1 MKKLL
6 LLLCLLLVLF
16 TRDTPRARACGGTYT
31 FYPITAGALG
41 VPEDVDELGYVLAE
55 ATFLY
60 PYHVAYPRE
69 FEPLWQFNDQFSP
82 APALDEAPLERAIA
96 GSSAGAIRREA
107 TALIEAWYR
116 MPPVL
121 AARQR
126 DKMLRA
132 VQQLEPKGALSAGR
146 ELIDLMVD
154 FDVRVPSGWSGGVQA
169 PALFAQ
175 HLRDIDA
182 WCARNP
188 QHPLLDLARF
198 WRLRPLVFSG
208 DLDAAWASLFRL
220 YPKRRVRALA
230 EMQYLTRLGSKPTA
244 RQLDAL
250 ADPLLVALFA
260 NTATTTPARYARW
273 WKLSEQ
279 APENVSAAL
288 QERLLLVA
296 ARKPASAPLPP
307 SFPAQAAK
315 RTQYWGKLR
324 AILLRQRAR
333 NAEAAEQL
341 ELLTPEPEQ
350 AGMLASTRLALGDPL
365 KAARAAKLN
374 PDDVMY
380 LLHVRVPRAKL
391 LELQQDADVVI
402 QGHALRAAALEKLAK
417 DDYQGAARLLQPIDA
432 EQAKD
437 LRQMAELVKRHDTL
451 GLARALR
458 RHKESLVLAIEPW
471 VYRGLSETLGSLPV
485 DGAEAK
491 RLAALIRD
499 CSGSF
504 RALRLLVQWL
514 EAHPAAPNARAVLQE
529 ADGAY
534 IELGAYG
541 SYDNLFWSRYLQQHD
556 LTQRLRR
563 VGKEIRARQ
572 PTTPLPQ

>member
-1 MKKLL
+1 LKKLL
-6 LLLCLLLVLF
+6 LPLCLLLVLF

-31 FYPITAGALG
+31 FSPITAGLLG
-41 VPEDVDELGYVLAE
+41 VPEDVDELGYLREE

-69 FEPLWQFNDQFSP
+69 SEPLWQFSDRDSP
-82 APALDEAPLERAIA
+82 APPLDEAPLSRAIA
-96 GSSAGAIRREA
+96 ASDSNAIRREA
-107 TALIEAWYR
+107 MRLIDAWYR

-121 AARQR
+121 AAVQR

-132 VQQLEPKGALSAGR
+132 VQQLEPPGVPSAGR
-146 ELIDLMVD
+146 ELIDLMAD
-154 FDVRVPSGWSGGVQA
+154 FDERVPNGWSGGVQA

-182 WCARNP
+182 WSARNP
-188 QHPLLDLARF
+188 KHPLLDLARF

-208 DLDAAWASLFRL
+208 DLETAWSSLFRL

-250 ADPLLVALFA
+250 TDPLLVALFA
-260 NTATTTPARYARW
+260 DTTTTTPARYARW
-273 WKLSEQ
+273 WKLSER
-279 APENVSAAL
+279 APENVSVAL
-288 QERLLLVA
+288 QERLLAVA
-296 ARKPASAPLPP
+296 ARKPASVPLPP
-307 SFPAQAAK
+307 SFPARAAK

-324 AILLRQRAR
+324 AVLLRQHARA
-333 NAEAAEQL
+333 AEAEEQL
-341 ELLTPEPEQ
+341 EMLAAEPEQ
-350 AGMLASTRLALGDPL
+350 AAMLASTRLALGDPL
-365 KAARAAKLN
+365 KAARAPKLN
-374 PDDVMY
+374 ADDVLY
-380 LLHVRVPRAKL
+380 LLHVRLPRAKL
-391 LELQQDADVVI
+391 LELQRDPDVAI
-402 QGHALRAAALEKLAK
+402 RDHALRAAALDRLAK
-417 DDYQGAARLLQPIDA
+417 DDYRGAALLLQPVDA
-432 EQAKD
+432 EQASD
-437 LRQMAELVKRHDTL
+437 LKQMAELRKNHDTL

-458 RHKESLVLAIEPW
+458 RHKQSLVLKIEPW
-471 VYRGLSETLGSLPV
+471 VYRGLDEALAQLPA

-491 RLAALIRD
+491 RLGAVLRD

-504 RALRLLVQWL
+504 RALRLLVEWL
-514 EAHPAAPNARAVLQE
+514 EQHPAATNARAVLQE

-541 SYDNLFWSRYLQQHD
+541 SYDNLFWSRYLKHHD
-556 LTQRLRR
+556 LAQRLRR